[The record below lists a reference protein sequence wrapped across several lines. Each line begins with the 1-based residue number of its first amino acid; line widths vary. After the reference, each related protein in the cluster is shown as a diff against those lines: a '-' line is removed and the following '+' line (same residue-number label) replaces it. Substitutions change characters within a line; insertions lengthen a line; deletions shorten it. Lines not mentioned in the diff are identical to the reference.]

1 MSAKSEQD
9 LLLVT
14 CASGKQG
21 TGLLPHI
28 AKKWKRLRL
37 HAGSGA
43 SKERLQ
49 KQYPSAEVI
58 VGDMADPT
66 TAPKLLE
73 GVTCCFMVCPPL
85 QHETMAIYHMIDAAV
100 AQRAAGGPFAH
111 MVYSSVIFPIL
122 RKLLNHDNK
131 RYAEEYLIESG
142 LPYTILQPTH
152 MMENFPMEKVV
163 REAEPVYPS
172 PYNPEIVFTWV
183 TAKDVGEAAACVIE
197 ERQKHFYATYSLVG
211 TEPATYTEAVRQVSR
226 VIGKGIRIKRIPLE
240 QAVDG
245 LVRRNK
251 NESMR
256 PFATRLLVYYNERGL
271 IGNTN
276 VLEMLLGRKPTSYV
290 EWAKLKANEIMDEP
304 TDST

>member
-1 MSAKSEQD
+1 MSANLEQD

-21 TGLLPHI
+21 TGLIPHI

-37 HAGSGA
+37 HAGSEA

-58 VGDMADPT
+58 VADMADPT

-73 GVTCCFMVCPPL
+73 GVTCCFIVCPPL
-85 QHETMAIYHMIDAAV
+85 QHETMAIYYMIDAAV

-163 REAEPVYPS
+163 REVKPVYPS

-183 TAKDVGEAAACVIE
+183 SAKDVGEAAARVLE
-197 ERQKHFYATYSLVG
+197 ERQKHFYATYPLVG
-211 TEPATYTEAVRQVSR
+211 TEPATYTEAVRQVSE
-226 VIGKGIRIKRIPLE
+226 VIGKEIKIQRIPLE

-256 PFATRLLVYYNERGL
+256 PFATRLLVYY
-271 IGNTN
+271 
-276 VLEMLLGRKPTSYV
+276 
-290 EWAKLKANEIMDEP
+290 
-304 TDST
+304 

>member
-1 MSAKSEQD
+1 MSANPEQD

-28 AKKWKRLRL
+28 VKRWKRLRL
-37 HAGSGA
+37 HVGSET
-43 SKERLQ
+43 SKERLH
-49 KQYPSAEVI
+49 KQYPAAEVL
-58 VGDMADPT
+58 VADMADPT
-66 TAPKLLE
+66 TAAKLLD
-73 GVTCCFMVCPPL
+73 GVTCCFIVCPPL
-85 QHETMAIYHMIDAAV
+85 QHETMAIHHMIDAAM

-131 RYAEEYLIESG
+131 RYAEEYLVESG

-163 REAEPVYPS
+163 RETEPVYPS
-172 PYNPEIVFTWV
+172 PYNPDIVFTWV
-183 TAKDVGEAAACVIE
+183 TARDIGEVGACVLE
-197 ERQKHFYATYSLVG
+197 ERQKHFYATYPLVG
-211 TEPATYTEAVRQVSR
+211 TQPATYTEVIQQVSE
-226 VIGKGIRIKRIPLE
+226 VIGKEIKIQRIPLQ

-276 VLEMLLGRKPTSYV
+276 VLEMLLGRKPTSYAQ
-290 EWAKLKANEIMDEP
+290 WARFKSKELMNG
-304 TDST
+304 STGSI

>member
-1 MSAKSEQD
+1 MSADPEQD
-9 LLLVT
+9 LLLIT
-14 CASGKQG
+14 CATGKQG
-21 TGLLPHI
+21 TGLLPQI
-28 AKKWKRLRL
+28 VKKWKRLRF
-37 HAGSGA
+37 HVGSEA

-49 KQYPSAEVI
+49 KQYPSAEV
-58 VGDMADPT
+58 VVADMADPT
-66 TAPKLLE
+66 TASKLLD

-111 MVYSSVIFPIL
+111 MIYSSVIFPIL

-131 RYAEEYLIESG
+131 RYAEEYLVESG

-183 TAKDVGEAAACVIE
+183 TANDIGEAAARVLE
-197 ERQKHFYATYSLVG
+197 ERRKHFYATYPLVG
-211 TEPATYTEAVRQVSR
+211 TEPATYIEAVRQVSEA
-226 VIGKGIRIKRIPLE
+226 IGKDIRIERIPLE
-240 QAVDG
+240 KAVDG

-271 IGNTN
+271 VGNTN
-276 VLEMLLGRKPTSYV
+276 VLEMLLGRKPTSYH
-290 EWAKLKANEIMDEP
+290 EWAQMKAHEIMNL
-304 TDST
+304 STVTT

>member
-1 MSAKSEQD
+1 MSANPEQD

-37 HAGSGA
+37 HAGSEA
-43 SKERLQ
+43 SRKRLQ
-49 KQYPSAEVI
+49 ERYPSAEVI
-58 VGDMADPT
+58 VADMADPT

-85 QHETMAIYHMIDAAV
+85 QHETMAIYYMIDAAV

-131 RYAEEYLIESG
+131 RYAEEYLVESG

-152 MMENFPMEKVV
+152 MMENFPMDKVV
-163 REAEPVYPS
+163 REVEPVYPI

-183 TAKDVGEAAACVIE
+183 TARDLGEVAARVLE
-197 ERQKHFYATYSLVG
+197 ERQKHFYATYPLVG
-211 TEPATYTEAVRQVSR
+211 TEPATYTEAVRQVSE
-226 VIGKGIRIKRIPLE
+226 VIGKEIKIQRIPLE

-276 VLEMLLGRKPTSYV
+276 ILEMLLGRKPTSYI
-290 EWAKLKANEIMDEP
+290 EWARLMAKEIMDGP
-304 TDST
+304 TRST